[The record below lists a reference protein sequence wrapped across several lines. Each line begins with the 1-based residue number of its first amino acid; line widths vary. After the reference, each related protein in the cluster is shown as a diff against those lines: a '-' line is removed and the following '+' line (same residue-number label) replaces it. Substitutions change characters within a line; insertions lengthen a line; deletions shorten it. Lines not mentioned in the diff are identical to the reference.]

1 MSQQSL
7 EELLGTVES
16 PVELLRNAQ
25 VGPNV
30 YPGVPAEFTNWRDE
44 QKAWQETCVLYN
56 QSYHMAELMV
66 EGPDALALLS
76 HLGVNSFATFEP
88 GKAKQFVPCT
98 PEGYVIGD
106 VILFGLDGGRY
117 NLVGRA
123 PVLNWVTHHAETGS
137 YDVSVAFDQRTALR
151 TDGLRRHYRFQVQGP
166 NAMAVIEKAL
176 GHAPEEL
183 KFFNMRMEKIADKDV
198 CALRHGMAGQPG
210 WELFGPWD
218 EGPAVHEALVS
229 AGEEFGLKLVGGR
242 AYGSNA
248 IESGWIP
255 SPLPAVYTGDSLKAY
270 REWLPA
276 KGYEGSASVGGSFL
290 SADIED
296 YYFTPWD
303 LGYGHLVKFDH
314 DFIGREA
321 LERIADGEHRT
332 KVTLVLDDE
341 DVTRTIATM
350 LQPTDRAKYIE
361 WPNAVYAMHPYDN
374 VTVNGDTV
382 GVSTWICYSANE
394 GKMLTLAV
402 LDEEYA
408 EPGTEV
414 TFVWGEENGGTAKP
428 TVERHVQTEMK
439 AVVAPVPIVGA
450 VRSSYAPGGWRAAH
464 AG

>member
-44 QKAWQETCVLYN
+44 QRAWQETCVLYN

-66 EGPDALALLS
+66 EGPDALALLTG
-76 HLGVNSFATFEP
+76 LGVNSFATFEA

-123 PVLNWVTHHAETGS
+123 PVLNWVTYHAETGD
-137 YDVSVAFDQRTALR
+137 YDVTVAFDQRTALR

-183 KFFNMRMEKIADKDV
+183 KFFNMRTESIGGKDV

-210 WELFGPWD
+210 WELFGPWE
-218 EGPAVHEALVS
+218 EGPAVHEAIVS

-276 KGYEGSASVGGSFL
+276 AGYEGSASVGGSFL
-290 SADIED
+290 SDDIED

-303 LGYGHLVKFDH
+303 IGYGHLVKFDH

-321 LERIADGEHRT
+321 LERIADDEHRT

-341 DVTRTIATM
+341 DVTRTLGSM
-350 LQPTDRAKYIE
+350 LQPTDRPKYIE

-374 VTVNGDTV
+374 VTVNGETV

-394 GKMLTLAV
+394 GKLLTLAV

-414 TFVWGEENGGTAKP
+414 TFVWGEEGGGTAKP

-439 AVVAPVPIVGA
+439 AVVAPVPIVRA
-450 VRSSYAPGGWRAAH
+450 VRTAYAPGGWRAAH
-464 AG
+464 AS

>member
-1 MSQQSL
+1 
-7 EELLGTVES
+7 
-16 PVELLRNAQ
+16 
-25 VGPNV
+25 
-30 YPGVPAEFTNWRDE
+30 
-44 QKAWQETCVLYN
+44 
-56 QSYHMAELMV
+56 
-66 EGPDALALLS
+66 LS
-76 HLGVNSFATFEP
+76 G
-88 GKAKQFVPCT
+88 
-98 PEGYVIGD
+98 
-106 VILFGLDGGRY
+106 
-117 NLVGRA
+117 
-123 PVLNWVTHHAETGS
+123 
-137 YDVSVAFDQRTALR
+137 
-151 TDGLRRHYRFQVQGP
+151 
-166 NAMAVIEKAL
+166 
-176 GHAPEEL
+176 
-183 KFFNMRMEKIADKDV
+183 
-198 CALRHGMAGQPG
+198 
-210 WELFGPWD
+210 
-218 EGPAVHEALVS
+218 
-229 AGEEFGLKLVGGR
+229 
-242 AYGSNA
+242 
-248 IESGWIP
+248 
-255 SPLPAVYTGDSLKAY
+255 
-270 REWLPA
+270 
-276 KGYEGSASVGGSFL
+276 
-290 SADIED
+290 DIED

-374 VTVNGDTV
+374 VTVNGETV